1 MSPDDLS
8 EWVSRLGWMLLIVAL
23 VALAVWSW
31 TSLAPLDLLTALRH
45 WLEGLGPSLM
55 PDLPG
60 GA

>member
-31 TSLAPLDLLTALRH
+31 TTIAPADLLAALRH